1 MTVRPETTTSSTTT
15 AWLRNS
21 RSASPLALT
30 RQALTNA
37 KAAGKDYLGQTE
49 HAVRAVQQVRSDM
62 TASDALAAVNMVQQ
76 S

>member
-21 RSASPLALT
+21 GSASPLALT

-49 HAVRAVQQVRSDM
+49 LAVRAVRQVRPDM
-62 TASDALAAVNMVQQ
+62 TASEALAAVKLARRN
-76 S
+76 